1 VADRSRS
8 QINSAFN
15 KRAWRGGHLRR
26 LGASLTNGLQPSR
39 SNPVSGIQLGY
50 NKSKGGG
57 STSGIVSVSCTGEA
71 PASGTTTPAE
81 LLGCTVP
88 DPPAGDTSVTTQAG
102 YTWVSGALGSRP
114 ALWMA

>member
-1 VADRSRS
+1 
-8 QINSAFN
+8 
-15 KRAWRGGHLRR
+15 
-26 LGASLTNGLQPSR
+26 
-39 SNPVSGIQLGY
+39 
-50 NKSKGGG
+50 
-57 STSGIVSVSCTGEA
+57 
-71 PASGTTTPAE
+71 